1 MPPSYKNNTYGLGN
15 YQPSYGGVMADLH
28 NPAQG
33 SGDQVSFPSI
43 KSRHGIGSGSNN
55 KLFIPRPSGYMPSFQ
70 NNYGGSSSIPSA
82 NKFGSRG
89 NQNGFGGVG

>member
-1 MPPSYKNNTYGLGN
+1 MPPSYKNNA

-43 KSRHGIGSGSNN
+43 KSRHGMGSGSGVSNN
-55 KLFIPRPSGYMPSFQ
+55 KLSSQRPGGGYIQSLQ
-70 NNYGGSSSIPSA
+70 NNYGGSGSIPSN